1 MVLPWA
7 GKGRLQE
14 SCVSQTSSAPVN
26 RQQAIMNGNNV
37 TRADPDRFLGFHLAR
52 ARRVLR

>member
-1 MVLPWA
+1 MVLPWT

-14 SCVSQTSSAPVN
+14 SRVSQTGSAPVN
-26 RQQAIMNGNNV
+26 RQEAIMNGNNV
-37 TRADPDRFLGFHLAR
+37 ARADPDRFPGFHLAR